1 MANTASSIIDVN
13 VDVLIIG
20 GGIAGLG
27 TLAKLKQAGYKA
39 VLLES
44 EALGAGQTRFAQGII
59 HGGTKYAL
67 TGKLTAS
74 SEAVAGMPAL
84 WRDCLQGK
92 GEIDLSQAILLSDAH
107 YLWSTSSLTSRVSGF
122 FASKVMRSRTNEV
135 EKNSRPEL
143 FDRADFKGQ
152 IYALDEPVFD
162 TLSVVRAIA
171 EPLKQSILAVRK
183 DKFQIQGNSLIVESV
198 EGQRY
203 VFNYQKL
210 VLMAGQGNQA
220 ILSALKI
227 QKPEMQ
233 RRPLKMVIVRGGL
246 QDMIYAHCMGAS
258 VNPRVT
264 ITSHY
269 DKHGD
274 IVWYLGGQLAE
285 DGVNRSDAEQ
295 INAAKKE
302 LAELIPW
309 LDLSGSQ
316 WAILDIDRAE
326 VKKEGSKRPDTF
338 FAEEMDNVITAWP
351 TKMALSPV
359 LAEHIVAMVKAA
371 AIECVTNNDLPS
383 WPHVPY
389 SELPW
394 QEESRW
400 KP

>member
-1 MANTASSIIDVN
+1 MANTNSSTIDVK
-13 VDVLIIG
+13 VDVLILG
-20 GGIAGLG
+20 GGIAGLW
-27 TLAKLKQAGYKA
+27 TLARLKQAGYKT

-92 GEIDLSQAILLSDAH
+92 GEIDLSQATLLSDAH

-135 EKNSRPEL
+135 EKNSRPKL
-143 FDRADFKGQ
+143 FSHVDFKGR

-171 EPLKQSILAVRK
+171 EPLKQSILSIRK
-183 DKFQIQGNSLIVESV
+183 DKFQYQEKSLTVESV
-198 EGQRY
+198 EGRSY
-203 VFNYQKL
+203 EFNYQKL

-227 QKPEMQ
+227 KKPEMQ

-246 QDMIYAHCMGAS
+246 QDVIYAHCMGAS

-264 ITSHY
+264 ITSHF
-269 DKHGD
+269 DKQGD

-285 DGVNRSDAEQ
+285 DGVNRSDTEQ
-295 INAAKKE
+295 INLAKKE

-309 LDLSGSQ
+309 LDLSSSQ
-316 WAILDIDRAE
+316 WAVLDIDRAE
-326 VKKEGSKRPDTF
+326 VMKEGSKRPDTF
-338 FAEEMDNVITAWP
+338 FAEGINDVITAWP
-351 TKMALSPV
+351 TKMALAPV
-359 LAEHIVAMVKAA
+359 LAEHIIGMVKDAN
-371 AIECVTNNDLPS
+371 IECVTNDDLPPWS
-383 WPHVPY
+383 NVSY
-389 SELPW
+389 AELPW